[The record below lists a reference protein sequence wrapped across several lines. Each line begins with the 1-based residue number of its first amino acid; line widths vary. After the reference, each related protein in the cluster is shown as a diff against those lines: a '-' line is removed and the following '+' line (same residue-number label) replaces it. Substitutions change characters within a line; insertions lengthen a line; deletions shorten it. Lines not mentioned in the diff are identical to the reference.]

1 MGASQVNRKRWATLA
16 GVFEDQV
23 SDVTASETDGVL
35 SEAVTR
41 ATVGLRKAK
50 LVDLG
55 CGIGTFVAKFGRLF
69 HRVVAVDYS
78 SDMLRR
84 AEDICRYVQRVTW
97 LCADIS
103 KAVLEIGA
111 AADLTVCL
119 NVITSASAARRRAMW
134 DGVAA
139 VTKPGGSAIVVV
151 PALESAE
158 FVARRTGKPIRRRR
172 KRMND
177 RGLLLRAGCVQK
189 FYLESEVVKSLGDR
203 GFETV
208 RVQRLEYPWAEEG
221 ISDHRKR
228 WKRLPWDWLVTG
240 TLQAG

>member
-1 MGASQVNRKRWATLA
+1 VNRKRWATLA
-16 GVFEDQV
+16 RVFEDQV

-41 ATVGLRKAK
+41 ATVGLREAK

-69 HRVVAVDYS
+69 HLVIAVDYS

-84 AEDICRYVQRVTW
+84 AKDVCRHVRRVTW
-97 LCADIS
+97 LCADIPR
-103 KAVLEIGA
+103 AVLEIGV

-119 NVITSASAARRRAMW
+119 NVITSASAVRRRAMW

-139 VTKPGGSAIVVV
+139 VTKPGGAAIVVV

-158 FVARRTGKPIRRRR
+158 FVVRRTGKPLRRRR
-172 KRMND
+172 KRMKD

-189 FYLESEVVKSLGDR
+189 FYLEREVVESLGNR
-203 GFETV
+203 GFEQV

-221 ISDHRKR
+221 ISNHRKR
-228 WKRLPWDWLVTG
+228 WERLPWDWLVMG
-240 TLQAG
+240 TLRAG

>member
-1 MGASQVNRKRWATLA
+1 VNRKRWATLA

-41 ATVGLRKAK
+41 ATVGLREPE

-84 AEDICRYVQRVTW
+84 AKDLCRHVRRVSW
-97 LCADIS
+97 LCADIP
-103 KAVLEIGA
+103 KAVLGIGA

-119 NVITSASAARRRAMW
+119 NVITSASSARRRAMW
-134 DGVAA
+134 DGVTA

-158 FVARRTGKPIRRRR
+158 FVARRTGKPLRRRR

-189 FYLESEVVKSLGDR
+189 FYLESEVVESLGNR
-203 GFETV
+203 GFERV

-228 WKRLPWDWLVTG
+228 WKRLPWDWLATG
-240 TLQAG
+240 TLRTG